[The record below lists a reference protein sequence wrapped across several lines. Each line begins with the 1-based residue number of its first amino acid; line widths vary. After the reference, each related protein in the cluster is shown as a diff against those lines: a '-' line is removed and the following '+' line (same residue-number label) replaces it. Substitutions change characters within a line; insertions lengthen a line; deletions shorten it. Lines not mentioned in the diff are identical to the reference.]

1 MTEAS
6 SVNSTTATT
15 MPSTQPSR
23 NPMLVPFAFGDSSMR
38 IAAMIGMGLIA
49 MPSASGRMSPM
60 TDAMLRSSPY
70 FSSAAIA
77 ARFVS

>member
-1 MTEAS
+1 MLG
-6 SVNSTTATT
+6 TTLERKMSKGGILTT
-15 MPSTQPSR
+15 
-23 NPMLVPFAFGDSSMR
+23 
-38 IAAMIGMGLIA
+38 AMIGMGLIA
-49 MPSASGRMSPM
+49 MPSASARMSPM